1 MKEIIVQVCAGTH
14 CTMMGAMDIM
24 DAIASLKELNH
35 PALLN
40 QAVKVEAVPCLD
52 NCKQDAMG
60 PVVKV
65 AGQLIERADSESVM
79 AAILSASAELQK

>member
-35 PALLN
+35 PALANLE
-40 QAVKVEAVPCLD
+40 VRVEAVPCLD
-52 NCKQDAMG
+52 TCKQDTKG

-65 AGQLIERADSESVM
+65 AGRLLERADSESVM
-79 AAILSASAELQK
+79 AAILSASAGLVR